1 MQAPAGD
8 AARARATPPT
18 TAPGTTPP
26 TDPDT
31 TPPTDPDAA
40 PPTDP
45 DTIALT
51 DPDPG
56 PGTAA
61 DAAPPTAA
69 DAAPGVGQSSA
80 PGTVS
85 GAAPSTDP
93 DTGAGTAPDAGQSTA
108 PDAVSGTAPDVGQSS
123 APDAAPD
130 ATAPAAPGTV
140 PDPVSGSA
148 SDAAPPLDP
157 DAGPGTVLDVTAPA
171 ASGTAPD
178 TASGTA
184 PDAASGPASDAAPP
198 LDPDAG
204 PGTAPDAGLVA
215 VAKSGGRC
223 PVRPAPAIRT
233 RGLVKSYPGPDGS
246 TTDAVRGLDLEVF
259 QGETYAFLG
268 PNGAGKSTTL
278 ALLCAL
284 ARPTAGQAMVA
295 GADVQERPDQVRRRV
310 GMLFQHSALDPDLTA
325 EQNLHIHARLYG
337 LRRRYA
343 RLRVTEML
351 ETVALADRRR
361 SLVRTLSGGM
371 RRRLELARGLLH
383 APQVLFL
390 DEPTTGLDPHARAQ
404 VWQHLRTLCDRHGST
419 LFITTHYLEEAE
431 HCDRLGI
438 LDQGRLVAEGTPH
451 ALKAEIGEDRVV
463 LHTGD
468 DAAARQVVSQAVSQA
483 ADRTADRTAVGGAAG
498 RAGPP
503 GPAVTLEAGG
513 LSLRL
518 PDGSAWI
525 PRLCAALADRGIAV
539 HAASATPPTLDDVF
553 FHHTG
558 RSIHA
563 PRSHP
568 APGTTIPA
576 ATQEAP

>member
-1 MQAPAGD
+1 M
-8 AARARATPPT
+8 
-18 TAPGTTPP
+18 
-26 TDPDT
+26 
-31 TPPTDPDAA
+31 
-40 PPTDP
+40 
-45 DTIALT
+45 
-51 DPDPG
+51 
-56 PGTAA
+56 
-61 DAAPPTAA
+61 
-69 DAAPGVGQSSA
+69 
-80 PGTVS
+80 
-85 GAAPSTDP
+85 
-93 DTGAGTAPDAGQSTA
+93 
-108 PDAVSGTAPDVGQSS
+108 
-123 APDAAPD
+123 
-130 ATAPAAPGTV
+130 
-140 PDPVSGSA
+140 
-148 SDAAPPLDP
+148 
-157 DAGPGTVLDVTAPA
+157 
-171 ASGTAPD
+171 
-178 TASGTA
+178 
-184 PDAASGPASDAAPP
+184 
-198 LDPDAG
+198 
-204 PGTAPDAGLVA
+204 
-215 VAKSGGRC
+215 
-223 PVRPAPAIRT
+223 RT
-233 RGLVKSYPGPDGS
+233 RALVKSYAGPQGS
-246 TTDAVRGLDLEVF
+246 VTRAVGGLDLEVF

-295 GADVQERPDQVRRRV
+295 GADVLKQPEQVRRRV

-337 LRRRYA
+337 LRRRQA
-343 RLRVTEML
+343 RLRVTEVL

-361 SLVRTLSGGM
+361 SPVRTLSGGM

-404 VWQHLRTLCDRHGST
+404 VWQHLRALRDQHGST

-431 HCDRLGI
+431 NCDRLGI

-468 DAAARQVVSQAVSQA
+468 DTAACHIVSHVVSQAANQA
-483 ADRTADRTAVGGAAG
+483 VRRAVDRTVGGAVGGAVGQDVDRTVGGAVG
-498 RAGPP
+498 GAVSP
-503 GPAVTLEAGG
+503 GPAVTLDAGG

-558 RSIHA
+558 RSIHT

-568 APGTTIPA
+568 AASATAPA
-576 ATQEAP
+576 AAQEAP